1 MGTKGMK
8 RAERRKRGWGPHSI
22 DWNRCADPQY
32 YCELACEMHGRN
44 FVVQDTVQKHH
55 QVVGLLCELLSCFS
69 SWTSSS
75 TKRDVAEMLTG
86 AHWRDDGGLSF
97 CGVEHQAQRM
107 RLTSADM
114 WGFTDYQAGDEG
126 ESTGS
131 EDVVYIIGL
140 PEPHT
145 VTLSNVTAS
154 LAVLELRDGGQAAR
168 AA

>member
-1 MGTKGMK
+1 
-8 RAERRKRGWGPHSI
+8 
-22 DWNRCADPQY
+22 
-32 YCELACEMHGRN
+32 MHERN
-44 FVVQDTVQKHH
+44 FVVQDTVQRHN

-75 TKRDVAEMLTG
+75 TKSDVAEMLKG
-86 AHWRDDGGLSF
+86 ARWRDDGGLSF

-126 ESTGS
+126 EPIGL
-131 EDVVYIIGL
+131 EDVVYMIGL

-145 VTLSNVTAS
+145 VTLSDVTAS
-154 LAVLELRDGGQAAR
+154 LAAVKLGNSGHAAR